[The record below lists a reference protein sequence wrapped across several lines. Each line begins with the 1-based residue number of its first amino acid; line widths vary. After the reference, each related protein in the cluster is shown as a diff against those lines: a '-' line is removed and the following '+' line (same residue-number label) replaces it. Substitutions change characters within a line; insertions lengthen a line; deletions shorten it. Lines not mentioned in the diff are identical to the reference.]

1 MGGLLG
7 AFARAYFAEVKLEV
21 RIKLTQIKTKKPLIV
36 MKFGGTSVGNPE
48 RMQNVAEIVAGH
60 AKQAEVI
67 VVVSAMGGVTDML
80 IRAANEASKGDREH
94 WKNVRQELARRHREV
109 ADQLLPATEQATV
122 LPRLAEMMGNF
133 ENLCSG
139 FSLVREITPRAMDTL
154 SSLGEVMSAT
164 LMAAILRAQG
174 VPAEMVDATDLI
186 VTDDHY
192 GNATLLYEETTVK
205 TRQYLAPLRRRGVI
219 PVVTGFRAATKDGYC
234 TTLGRGGS
242 DYTGTIMGAALDA
255 DEIWIWTD
263 VDGVMTADPRL
274 VPSARIIPEV
284 SYREAIE
291 LSFFGAKVIHPKTI
305 LPVMKKKIPVWI
317 KNSFNP
323 TSAGTRIVASPVT
336 GDPGVKAITSVSK
349 VSLITV
355 NGKDALGLTQLVA
368 KVFSTLSLEEIPT
381 LMVTQSSA
389 DNVLCFAVHDSDLPR
404 VKARLEKAFELEL
417 LHEYMAAIDVMPHL
431 AMVVAVGENM
441 KGMPGIAGRA
451 FGAVGRR
458 GINIIAIAQG
468 SSELS
473 ISFVVKASDV
483 KEAVKTIHE
492 EFQL

>member
-1 MGGLLG
+1 
-7 AFARAYFAEVKLEV
+7 
-21 RIKLTQIKTKKPLIV
+21 
-36 MKFGGTSVGNPE
+36 VGNPE

-122 LPRLAEMMGNF
+122 LPRLAEQLTNL

-139 FSLVREITPRAMDTL
+139 FSLVREVTPRAMDTL

-164 LMAAILRAQG
+164 LLAAILRSSGTA
-174 VPAEMVDATDLI
+174 AEAVDATELI
-186 VTDDHY
+186 VTDNSF
-192 GNATLLYEETTVK
+192 GNASPLLDETNAR
-205 TRQYLAPLRRRGVI
+205 TRQCLAPIRRRGAI
-219 PVVTGFRAATKDGYC
+219 PVVTGFRGATRDGVC

-242 DYTGTIMGAALDA
+242 DYSATLVGAALDA
-255 DEIWIWTD
+255 DEVWIWTD
-263 VDGVMTADPRL
+263 VDGVMSADPRL
-274 VPSARIIPEV
+274 VPGARIIPEI

-291 LSFFGAKVIHPKTI
+291 LSFFGARVLHPKTI
-305 LPVMKKKIPVWI
+305 QPVMKKGIPVWI

-323 TSAGTRIVASPVT
+323 QCPGTRIVAVPT
-336 GDPGVKAITSVSK
+336 DRTPGVKALTSVSNADL
-349 VSLITV
+349 VTIS
-355 NGKDALGLTQLVA
+355 GKD
-368 KVFSTLSLEEIPT
+368 TLSFPRLATRVFNGLHLEDVST

-389 DNVLCFAVHDSDLPR
+389 DNVLCFAIHDADLPR
-404 VKARLEKAFELEL
+404 VKARLGKTFELEM
-417 LHEYMAAIDVMPHL
+417 LHEYVGTLEVMPKI
-431 AMVVAVGENM
+431 AIVVAVGENM
-441 KGMPGIAGRA
+441 KGTPGLAGRA
-451 FGAVGRR
+451 FSALGRK

-473 ISFVVKASDV
+473 ISFAVKSAEV
-483 KEAVKTIHE
+483 KEAVKAIHE
-492 EFQL
+492 EFEL